1 MKPAQWLLDL
11 LYPPKCVFCGRVL
24 KKTEQDLCR
33 KCRFALPEAEQSVKR
48 GAYYSEC
55 FAVYYY
61 EQFVADSIRRFKFH
75 GMQQYAG
82 AYGRQLAML
91 LLRRRVEFD
100 VLSWVP
106 VSEKRRRERGYDQAM
121 LLAQSAA
128 KELGV
133 ECVRTL
139 CKIKNNHPQSS
150 QPNAA
155 ARHANVMNVYRA
167 VEPERFA
174 GQRVLLIDDVI
185 ATGATLSECSHT
197 LRTAGAASVV
207 CAALAA
213 ARIL

>member
-1 MKPAQWLLDL
+1 MKPVQWLLDL
-11 LYPPKCVFCGRVL
+11 LYPPKCVFCGRLL

-55 FAVYYY
+55 FAV
-61 EQFVADSIRRFKFH
+61 FH

-91 LLRRRVEFD
+91 LLRKRVEFD

-139 CKIKNNHPQSS
+139 RKIKNNHPQSS

-174 GQRVLLIDDVI
+174 GKRVLLIDDVI